1 MKSFTSQPFS
11 GQKKIKNEAQQTEEC
26 SATKGASF
34 PGLFNNNERAT
45 MNTSAE
51 NILQTNNAVSL
62 YPLSLYPSLNSKQ
75 MVTVTQVLYMVTL
88 TC

>member
-1 MKSFTSQPFS
+1 
-11 GQKKIKNEAQQTEEC
+11 
-26 SATKGASF
+26 
-34 PGLFNNNERAT
+34 